1 MTQQLPAGF
10 EDLAPFLDW
19 ARPTEMERNAKRW
32 SATLDESRLFY
43 DRMLQRG
50 ADALQYLGQFE
61 LAGIN
66 GPDRTLLDMCLAL
79 AECSATIEMYE
90 NPQPKYVFP
99 INRFVPTHDAWAV
112 TGEIGRAHV

>member
-10 EDLAPFLDW
+10 EDLTPLIDW

-32 SATLDESRLFY
+32 SATLDESRRFY
-43 DRMLQRG
+43 DTMLRRG
-50 ADALQYLGQFE
+50 PDALQYLDQFD
-61 LAGIN
+61 LTDISGAN
-66 GPDRTLLDMCLAL
+66 RTLLDMCLAL

-99 INRFVPTHDAWAV
+99 ISRFVPTHDAWPL
-112 TGEIGRAHV
+112 TGMGENA